1 MTPRVAVAHRTHYA
15 YDRTVSLSPHAIRL
29 RPAPFVR
36 PRIESYALDITP
48 TPDAVHWQEDASG
61 NWIARVVFA
70 EPTRRLD
77 INVRFVASLPAFNPF
92 DFLLADRADEF
103 PFTYADEDRSTL
115 AACLASEPPGPR
127 LAAWLADA
135 RARFGSGRPR
145 TVDFLVAMNRAI
157 ADVVGYTRR
166 YEQGV
171 QDSEETLGLASG
183 SCRDSGWLL
192 TQALR
197 HCGIAAR
204 FVSGYLI
211 QLTDTGAKFDSV
223 DLHAW
228 CEAYVP
234 GAGWIGLDATSGL
247 LTAQG
252 HLPLARAALPA
263 SASPVEGYADPS
275 ESHLSFDM
283 EVTRLAAHP
292 PADGTSERELHA
304 FRYRDPGSGA
314 WRTAAFPASLPE
326 IQSGYAEFDLIDL
339 PTSMRGDAP

>member
-36 PRIESYALDITP
+36 PRIEAYALDITP
-48 TPDAVHWQEDASG
+48 LPDAVHWQEDASG
-61 NWIARVVFA
+61 NWIARVVFS
-70 EPTRRLD
+70 ESTPTLD
-77 INVRFVASLPAFNPF
+77 IDVRFVASLPAFNPF

-103 PFTYADEDRSTL
+103 PFTYAEEDRSAL
-115 AACLASEPPGPR
+115 AAYLASGSPGPR
-127 LAAWLADA
+127 LAAWLEDA
-135 RARFGSGRPR
+135 RQRFGSGRPR
-145 TVDFLVAMNRAI
+145 TVDFLVAMNQAI
-157 ADVVGYTRR
+157 AEAVDYVHR
-166 YEQGV
+166 YEPGV
-171 QDSEETLGLASG
+171 QDSEQTLSLASG

-211 QLTDTGAKFDSV
+211 QLTETGAKSDTV

-263 SASPVEGYADPS
+263 SAAPVEGYADPAQS
-275 ESHLSFDM
+275 TLSFDM
-283 EVTRLAAHP
+283 EVTRLAEDE
-292 PADGTSERELHA
+292 PAPGTRDGDLHA
-304 FRYRDPGSGA
+304 FSYRDRSTGA
-314 WRTAAFPASLPE
+314 WRAAPHRASLPE
-326 IQSGYAEFDLIDL
+326 IQAGHAEFELIDK
-339 PTSMRGDAP
+339 PSRNRDAP